1 MKAALFKSKDI
12 PPCVAEVAKP
22 IPGKKEVLIQLHYAA
37 LNHLDLWIWQD
48 KVLDREVISGS
59 DGSGIVIAVGE
70 DADTSLI
77 GKKVVINPSMYWG
90 DESRFAGE
98 SYEILGNP
106 TNGTFAEY
114 IKIDESFVHE
124 KPAHLSL
131 KEAAALP
138 MAALTAYRALFT
150 KAKITA
156 NDTVLITGIGGGAAL
171 FLLQMAV
178 AAGASVYV
186 TSSSEKKITQ
196 AIQLGATGG
205 FNYKD
210 PDWTVKAKN
219 TMGSFDVI
227 VDSAGGDGFAL
238 LTEIASEG
246 ARIVLFGRTAG
257 DINHLKPSV
266 IFNKQLS
273 ISGTM
278 MGTHEEFKAMLSY
291 YSEHNLKPVI
301 DKTFQLY
308 EINDAAAYMKSGE
321 HFGKIIFSIISF
333 QNKA

>member
-1 MKAALFKSKDI
+1 MKAVLFKSKDI
-12 PPCVAEVAKP
+12 PFAVSEVP
-22 IPGKKEVLIQLHYAA
+22 RPTPGKKEVLIQIHYAA
-37 LNHLDLWIWQD
+37 LNHLDIWIWKE
-48 KVLDREVISGS
+48 KVLPREVIPGS
-59 DGSGIVIAVGE
+59 DGSGVVIAVGE
-70 DADTSLI
+70 DADTTLI
-77 GKKVVINPSMYWG
+77 GKEVVINPSMYWG
-90 DESRFAGE
+90 VDSRFAGE

-114 IKIDESFVHE
+114 IKVNESFVYE

-138 MAALTAYRALFT
+138 MAALTAYRTLFT

-156 NDTVLITGIGGGAAL
+156 NDTVLVTGIGGGAAL

-196 AIQLGATGG
+196 AIQLGAIGG

-210 PDWTVKAKN
+210 PDWTLKAKN

-227 VDSAGGDGFAL
+227 VDSAGGDSFAL
-238 LTEIASEG
+238 LTEIASQG

-278 MGTHEEFKAMLSY
+278 MGTNEEFKAMLSY
-291 YSEHNLKPVI
+291 YSEHKLHPVI
-301 DKTFQLY
+301 DKTFQLN

-321 HFGKIIFSIISF
+321 HFGKIIFSII
-333 QNKA
+333 

>member
-1 MKAALFKSKDI
+1 MRKMKAVLFKSKDI
-12 PPCVAEVAKP
+12 PLTVSEVAKP
-22 IPGKKEVLIQLHYAA
+22 TPGKNEVLIQLHYAA
-37 LNHLDLWIWQD
+37 LNHRDIWIWKE
-48 KVLDREVISGS
+48 KVLDQEVIPGS
-59 DGSGIVIAVGE
+59 DGSGVVVAVGE
-70 DADTSLI
+70 EADATLI
-77 GKKVVINPSMYWG
+77 GKEVVINPSMYWG
-90 DESRFAGE
+90 NDSRFTGE

-106 TNGTFAEY
+106 ANGTFAEY
-114 IKIDESFVHE
+114 IKIDESFVYE

-138 MAALTAYRALFT
+138 LAALTAYRALFT

-156 NDTVLITGIGGGAAL
+156 NDTVLVTGIGGGAAL

-186 TSSSEKKITQ
+186 TSSSEKKINQ

-210 PDWTVKAKN
+210 PEWTVKVKN
-219 TMGSFDVI
+219 TIGSFDVI

-238 LTEIASEG
+238 LTEIAGQG

-301 DKTFQLY
+301 DKTFQLN

-321 HFGKIIFSIISF
+321 HFGKIIFSII
-333 QNKA
+333 